1 MSKEDAYMDGLLT
14 EYLNQRDAAE
24 EKAEWIEE
32 RAEELLTNPEIVYE
46 IASYHL
52 MPEDD
57 NYEHLIPELLRDMVL
72 LHNKHPSDLSG
83 SDLLAR
89 LYHTAKALHYQA
101 MEFAEWKAEKDY
113 EDMIKESENAR
124 AEAMY
129 DDWDDDL

>member
-1 MSKEDAYMDGLLT
+1 MSKEDAYMDGLLNA
-14 EYLNQRDAAE
+14 YLNQCEAAVD
-24 EKAEWIEE
+24 KAEWIEE
-32 RAEELLTNPEIVYE
+32 RAEELLTQPEIVYD
-46 IASYHL
+46 IASDHL

-57 NYEHLIPELLRDMVL
+57 NYEYLIPELLRDMVL

-89 LYHTAKALHYQA
+89 LYQAAKALHHQA

-113 EDMIKESENAR
+113 EDMITESENTR
-124 AEAMY
+124 AEALY